1 MSIKK
6 ILTNGC
12 IYYTVMITLFYTF
25 GLLAGNSTQ
34 WIPTLRIAY
43 SLLAFSMCFS
53 AVNEGVSQ
61 LRWNF
66 LPRMGLHFGVNGVL
80 FYLIFVLGGGFHT
93 NGGSTLAAL
102 LCYVFVYA
110 IGALIVCML
119 RYLFAD
125 SVKGMDR
132 AKGRT
137 KGREEPEEEYQS
149 LFGKKN

>member
-6 ILTNGC
+6 ILINGC
-12 IYYTVMITLFYTF
+12 VFYTITITAFYTF
-25 GLLAGNSTQ
+25 GLLAENSTQ

-53 AVNEGVSQ
+53 AVNEVVGA
-61 LRWNF
+61 LRLGF
-66 LPRMGLHFGVNGVL
+66 VPRMGIHFAVNAVL

-93 NGGSTLAAL
+93 NGGSTLAAM

-110 IGALIVCML
+110 IGAVIAAVL

-125 SVKGMDR
+125 TVKAADK
-132 AKGRT
+132 AKGRA
-137 KGREEPEEEYQS
+137 KEIQEPEEYKS
-149 LFGKKN
+149 LFQKKD